1 MFGRR
6 EDCFVASREASCHHT
21 LRWMPFFK
29 WSLAS
34 SWRYVANNFFICSSR
49 PRYSHLVAASWSWK
63 CNCARNEKGLRNALR
78 ITFHVGGAK
87 ALRRSRPGSS
97 CYKMWVGLNG
107 FDPNWLWGMKRATL
121 LSRNPLCWQFEHI
134 PDIVLPMATYQS
146 LDEESSV
153 SPHCFPETLGA
164 HIPNV
169 LLPTTEMKG
178 RSCFI

>member
-1 MFGRR
+1 MKLKVQL
-6 EDCFVASREASCHHT
+6 C
-21 LRWMPFFK
+21 
-29 WSLAS
+29 
-34 SWRYVANNFFICSSR
+34 
-49 PRYSHLVAASWSWK
+49 
-63 CNCARNEKGLRNALR
+63 NEKGLRNALR

-146 LDEESSV
+146 LGEESSV
-153 SPHCFPETLGA
+153 SPHCFPETLGT

-178 RSCFI
+178 RSCLHLGSGHFTDRYLRKGASCCGQA